1 MAREEDDFRI
11 SPGKVLDR
19 GAAGTAARR
28 IGGMRRRPASFFGE
42 VHQAIRQAGGNP
54 DRLSRTG
61 KGSGRFNARGRG
73 AATALTFRDRSPWSR
88 DGSGLRTRSRRV
100 AVKASVVRLNPQR
113 GAARGR
119 QFVSAKAVDAHLR
132 YLERDGVTKDGEKGQ
147 VYSAEHDAEDGRAFL
162 DRGRDDRHQF
172 RFIVSA
178 EDGTGLAGPRQ
189 TTRDLMEQMEA
200 DLGTKLDWIAV
211 DHHNTG
217 HPHTHILVRGITD
230 DSKTLNIAGD
240 YIAYG
245 IRERASEIVTL
256 ELGRQTELEV
266 TKQLEREVDADRFTR
281 LDRMLIAEQQGKEF
295 ADLRP
300 DQDMRD
306 TFRQNRALLIER
318 AHKLER
324 MGLATEVETG
334 QWVVSPKAEPALR
347 ELGER
352 GDIIKTMHRALE
364 REGLAGDRHPA
375 RYVLHRE
382 NATGRI
388 VGRVLDKGLGG
399 DEMGERVRLVIDG
412 VDGRVHHIEMDA
424 ARAEGVG
431 RGMIVAAG
439 SAPPEPRAADRN
451 IIDVAGQEG
460 VYRPSVHLERA
471 RTAIDRIGGDPEA
484 FVRSHVRRLE
494 ALRRAGHAERI
505 DADHWR
511 VPADLPERGQAYDL
525 ARDRANIRVSIL
537 SPTGL
542 DQQIGYDGATW
553 LDRELVSGQRMV
565 VADEGFGQEV
575 KAALEKRK
583 QALAKMGHVT
593 ELGDGHVRAP
603 RDLIQRL
610 EAADIERAGKALA
623 AERGRTWRPVVPGS
637 YVTGQFVGSTQ
648 LSSGRFAMIESLSG
662 DGGLGFSLVPWQPA
676 LDKRIGQYI
685 SGIAMPG
692 GGVDWS
698 FTRSRGLGL

>member
-1 MAREEDDFRI
+1 MARDEDDFRI
-11 SPGKVLDR
+11 RPGKVGDR
-19 GAAGTAARR
+19 GGGRATARR
-28 IGGMRRRPASFFGE
+28 IGSARGRPTSFVGE
-42 VHQAIRQAGGNP
+42 VHRAVRRAGGNP
-54 DRLSRTG
+54 NRSPGTG
-61 KGSGRFNARGRG
+61 KGGGRFNARGRG
-73 AATALTFRDRSPWSR
+73 AATALTLKDRNAWSP
-88 DGSGLRTRSRRV
+88 DASGARTRARRV
-100 AVKASVVRLNPQR
+100 AVKARVVKLNPQR

-119 QFVSAKAVDAHLR
+119 QFVGAKAIEAHLR

-147 VYSAEHDAEDGRAFL
+147 VYSGERDVEDGRAFL
-162 DRGRDDRHQF
+162 DRGREDRHQF

-178 EDGTGLAGPRQ
+178 EDSVELSDLRQ
-189 TTRDLMEQMEA
+189 TTRDLMKQMEA

-230 DSKTLNIAGD
+230 DGKTLNIAGD

-245 IRERASEIVTL
+245 IRERASEIVTR

-266 TKQLEREVDADRFTR
+266 TKQLEHEVGADRFTQ
-281 LDRMLIAEQQGKEF
+281 LDRMLLAEQQGREF
-295 ADLRP
+295 SDQRP
-300 DQDMRD
+300 DQNMRD
-306 TFRQNRALLIER
+306 TFHRNRALLIER
-318 AHKLER
+318 ARKLER
-324 MGLATEVETG
+324 LGLASEIETG
-334 QWVVSPKAEPALR
+334 KWLVSPRAEPVLR

-364 REGLAGDRHPA
+364 RAGLAEDRHPA

-382 NATGRI
+382 NATERI

-399 DEMGERVRLVIDG
+399 DEMGERVHLVIDG

-424 ARAEGVG
+424 ARAEEVG

-439 SAPPEPRAADRN
+439 SAPPGPRAADCN
-451 IIDVAGQEG
+451 IMDVAGQEG

-471 RTAIDRIGGDPEA
+471 RGAIDRIGGDPDA

-525 ARDRANIRVSIL
+525 ARDRANIRISVL

-542 DQQIGYDGATW
+542 DQQIGHDGATW
-553 LDRELVSGQRMV
+553 LDRELVSRQRV
-565 VADEGFGQEV
+565 VLAEEGFGQAV

-583 QALAKMGHVT
+583 QALANMGHAKD
-593 ELGDGHVRAP
+593 LGDGRVRAP

-623 AERGRTWRPVVPGS
+623 AERGLQWRPTVPGNDIS
-637 YVTGQFVGSTQ
+637 GQLVGSTQ
-648 LSSGRFAMIESLSG
+648 LSSGRFAMIESLTG
-662 DGGLGFSLVPWQPA
+662 DGDLGFSLVPWQPV

-698 FTRSRGLGL
+698 FARSRGLGL